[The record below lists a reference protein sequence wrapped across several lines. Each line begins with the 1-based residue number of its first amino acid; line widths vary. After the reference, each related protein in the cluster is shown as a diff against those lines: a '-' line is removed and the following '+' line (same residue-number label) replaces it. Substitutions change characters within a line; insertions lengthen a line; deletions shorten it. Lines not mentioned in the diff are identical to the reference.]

1 MRELLRMSTAGSVDD
16 GKSTLIGRLL
26 LDTGSLPTD
35 HLAAVEGPEGPDLA
49 ALSDGLRAEREQGIT
64 IDVAYRFFSTA
75 KRNYVLA
82 DTPGHERYTRNM
94 VTGTSNAHLA
104 MLLVDVRSG
113 VLDQTRRHARI
124 ATMLGVPHL
133 VAAVNKMDLVEF
145 DRRRFSAV
153 RAELQEVADRL
164 GVRMLVVPVAAKQGD
179 NVARR
184 SAATPWYDGP
194 TLLEHLDSV
203 EVLPPDFGVG
213 RLRLP
218 VQWVSRPVAGRRRS
232 YTGRLAAGTLRAGDE
247 VVVLPSGARTRVS
260 ALDALDPER
269 EVAVPPLSVA
279 VELADELDV
288 GRGDV
293 LVAPG
298 AEPVVTREL
307 RAQLCWMH
315 AEPLVPGRRLLLKHT
330 TRTVRAEVTALHDR
344 MDPRTLA
351 ELPSPEALQLNDIGA
366 VTLRTSVDLVV
377 EPYTRNR
384 DMGAFVLVDEHS
396 HDTVAAGVVREAAD
410 RRTAARESTGEGWV
424 PSGAERPHLGAA
436 LWLVPAPGAPEPAEV
451 ARAAEAALLA
461 AGRPAYAVREENLR
475 AGLGADLAGSAP
487 ERAEALRRT
496 AHVARLFAD
505 AGVVALL
512 AAEDAAAA
520 GTAAAVVARA
530 GLRGEVLTLT
540 AGEDVATAAGRV
552 LGALDTAAGTT
563 GTA

>member
-35 HLAAVEGPEGPDLA
+35 HLAAVDGPDGPDLA

-104 MLLVDVRSG
+104 MLLVDVRAG

-124 ATMLGVPHL
+124 ATLLGVPHL
-133 VAAVNKMDLVEF
+133 VAVVNKMDLVDF
-145 DRRRFSAV
+145 DRSRFSSV
-153 RAELQEVADRL
+153 REELREVADRL
-164 GVRMLVVPVAAKQGD
+164 GVRMLVVPVAAKHGD
-179 NVARR
+179 NVANR
-184 SAATPWYDGP
+184 SANTPWYDGP
-194 TLLEHLDSV
+194 TLLEHLDGV

-213 RLRLP
+213 RLRMP

-232 YTGRLAAGTLRAGDE
+232 YTGRVAAGTLRAGDE
-247 VVVLPSGARTRVS
+247 VVVLPSGSRTRVT
-260 ALDALDPER
+260 AVDTLDDGR

-293 LVAPG
+293 LVAPD

-307 RAQLCWMH
+307 RAQVCWMH
-315 AEPLVPGRRLLLKHT
+315 AEPLTPGRRLLLKHT

-351 ELPSPEALQLNDIGA
+351 ELPAPGQLQMNDIGA
-366 VTLRTSVDLVV
+366 LTLRTAVDLVV
-377 EPYTRNR
+377 EPYSHNR
-384 DMGAFVLVDEHS
+384 DMGAFILVDEHT
-396 HDTVAAGVVREAAD
+396 HDTVAAGVVREATD
-410 RRTAARESTGEGWV
+410 RRTGPRAGD
-424 PSGAERPHLGAA
+424 GAVWRSSQAPRPHPGAA
-436 LWLVPAPGAPEPAEV
+436 LWLLPAAGAADAEEV
-451 ARAAEAALLA
+451 AGEVEAALLA
-461 AGRPAYAVREENLR
+461 QGRPSYALRAENLR
-475 AGLGADLAGSAP
+475 AGLTADLGDSAA
-487 ERAEALRRT
+487 ERAEASRRT
-496 AHVARLFAD
+496 AHAARLLAD
-505 AGVVALL
+505 AGVVVVGTAGDAAQAEALAQVVREAGPTAVVL
-512 AAEDAAAA
+512 TLQAGRDAAAEA
-520 GTAAAVVARA
+520 RRAITA
-530 GLRGEVLTLT
+530 LTGE
-540 AGEDVATAAGRV
+540 AGR
-552 LGALDTAAGTT
+552 G
-563 GTA
+563 

>member
-35 HLAAVEGPEGPDLA
+35 HLEAVDGPDGPDLA

-64 IDVAYRFFSTA
+64 IDVAYRFFSTD

-104 MLLVDVRSG
+104 MLLVDARSG

-124 ATMLGVPHL
+124 ATLLGVPHL
-133 VAAVNKMDLVEF
+133 VAAVNKMDLVDF
-145 DRRRFSAV
+145 DRSRFSAV
-153 RAELQEVADRL
+153 REELREVADRL
-164 GVRMLVVPVAAKQGD
+164 GVRMLVVPVAAKHGD

-184 SAATPWYDGP
+184 SAETPWYDGP

-232 YTGRLAAGTLRAGDE
+232 YTGRMAAGTLRAGDE

-260 ALDALDPER
+260 AVDTLDDGR

-279 VELADELDV
+279 VELADEIDV

-293 LVAPG
+293 LVAPE

-307 RAQLCWMH
+307 RAQVCWMH
-315 AEPLVPGRRLLLKHT
+315 PDPLLVGRRLLLKHT
-330 TRTVRAEVTALHDR
+330 TRTVRAEVGALHER

-351 ELPSPEALQLNDIGA
+351 ELPEPDALQLNDIGA
-366 VTLRTSVDLVV
+366 VTLRTAVDLVV
-377 EPYTRNR
+377 EPYAHNR
-384 DMGAFVLVDEHS
+384 DMGAFVLIDEHT
-396 HDTVAAGVVREAAD
+396 HDTVAAGVVREAVD
-410 RRTAARESTGEGWV
+410 RRAAASRGEAPVWQPSAAARTH
-424 PSGAERPHLGAA
+424 PGAA
-436 LWLVPAPGAPEPAEV
+436 LWLVEAPGAPDGEEV
-451 ARAAEAALLA
+451 ALAVEAALLD
-461 AGRPAYAVREENLR
+461 AGRPAYALRARNVR
-475 AGLGADLAGSAP
+475 AGLAADLGDSAP

-496 AHVARLFAD
+496 AHAARLLAD
-505 AGVVALL
+505 AGSVVL
-512 AAEDAAAA
+512 
-520 GTAAAVVARA
+520 GTAADEESARTAATVVTDGGLAARVLVLRSGEAPDAAVQRALAVV
-530 GLRGEVLTLT
+530 GGE
-540 AGEDVATAAGRV
+540 AEPG
-552 LGALDTAAGTT
+552 
-563 GTA
+563 